1 MSAEKESINLQKCS
15 PDELMVLGNK
25 AKETG
30 DVENAI
36 KYFEMA
42 GKAGNTDGYAEIG
55 SMYQYGEGVELS
67 HAKALSW
74 HQKVIDAGDMDGY
87 WLKGNTYRE
96 MEDYNAAAECYE
108 IAFEKACNSKKYA
121 AYDLAMAYH
130 YGVGKEENF
139 AKALELYH
147 LAAENG
153 ADLAMLALGK
163 LFQYGDIV
171 QEDHESALYWYEK
184 AKEAGNEDAEEYIK
198 LNEIDEYLILGSYS
212 METKDY
218 DTALKAYNAAAD
230 MGSIDAMV
238 CLGDIYNEGFA
249 CRRNPELS
257 FEFFQK
263 AADAGNS
270 EGMYGLAQAYGCGY
284 GVNIDGEKAL
294 EWFEKAAEAGSY
306 KAMMDLADSFIR
318 AGTYIGEFYDMLKE
332 NEVFI
337 GNAVVTRPVD
347 EDKALYWYQE
357 ALKTLEEYGDKDLLA
372 DKYRK
377 VSKDINM
384 YCKSTKLKSFADECI
399 KKRRT
404 LLTGITDE

>member
-1 MSAEKESINLQKCS
+1 
-15 PDELMVLGNK
+15 
-25 AKETG
+25 
-30 DVENAI
+30 
-36 KYFEMA
+36 
-42 GKAGNTDGYAEIG
+42 
-55 SMYQYGEGVELS
+55 
-67 HAKALSW
+67 
-74 HQKVIDAGDMDGY
+74 
-87 WLKGNTYRE
+87 
-96 MEDYNAAAECYE
+96 
-108 IAFEKACNSKKYA
+108 
-121 AYDLAMAYH
+121 
-130 YGVGKEENF
+130 
-139 AKALELYH
+139 
-147 LAAENG
+147 
-153 ADLAMLALGK
+153 
-163 LFQYGDIV
+163 
-171 QEDHESALYWYEK
+171 
-184 AKEAGNEDAEEYIK
+184 
-198 LNEIDEYLILGSYS
+198 

-357 ALKTLEEYGDKDLLA
+357 AIKALEEYGDKDLLA

-384 YCKSTKLKSFADECI
+384 YSKSTKLKFFADECI

>member
-1 MSAEKESINLQKCS
+1 
-15 PDELMVLGNK
+15 
-25 AKETG
+25 
-30 DVENAI
+30 
-36 KYFEMA
+36 
-42 GKAGNTDGYAEIG
+42 
-55 SMYQYGEGVELS
+55 
-67 HAKALSW
+67 
-74 HQKVIDAGDMDGY
+74 
-87 WLKGNTYRE
+87 
-96 MEDYNAAAECYE
+96 
-108 IAFEKACNSKKYA
+108 
-121 AYDLAMAYH
+121 
-130 YGVGKEENF
+130 
-139 AKALELYH
+139 
-147 LAAENG
+147 
-153 ADLAMLALGK
+153 
-163 LFQYGDIV
+163 
-171 QEDHESALYWYEK
+171 
-184 AKEAGNEDAEEYIK
+184 
-198 LNEIDEYLILGSYS
+198 

-306 KAMMDLADSFIR
+306 KAMMYLADSYIS
-318 AGTYIGEFYDMLKE
+318 AGSEGGSLKE

-347 EDKALYWYQE
+347 EGKALYWYQE
-357 ALKTLEEYGDKDLLA
+357 AIKALEEYGDKDLLA

-377 VSKDINM
+377 VSEHINM
-384 YCKSTKLKSFADECI
+384 YGKSTKLKSFADECI